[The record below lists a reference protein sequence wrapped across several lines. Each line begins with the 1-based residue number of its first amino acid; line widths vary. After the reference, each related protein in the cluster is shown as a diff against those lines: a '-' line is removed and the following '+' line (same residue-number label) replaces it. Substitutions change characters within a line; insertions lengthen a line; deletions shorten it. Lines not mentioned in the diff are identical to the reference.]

1 MRKYNVVEIAFNL
14 ATRATTAK
22 VVARALDANK
32 AFEKA
37 RSLNDA
43 APGEGDIA
51 KGYKVEAAT

>member
-1 MRKYNVVEIAFNL
+1 MRKYNVVEVAFNL
-14 ATRATTAK
+14 ATRSTSSRI
-22 VVARALDANK
+22 VARSLDANK